1 MLFLLSMFV
10 EHLMTICVFFFNDT
24 ATTEIY
30 TDLHTLSLHDALP
43 IYLITMGTQFPEHM
57 GMFPG
62 ADATWPEERLDELA
76 DATGIGR
83 WGVRTALWGDEP
95 VVEHHLSRIREA
107 WAAVEGGRV
116 DVVGRFTPENWGE
129 ISTFMQKISA
139 GIPTMEMMEQ
149 MPDWVGHVGFSPI
162 VPLQGDEVVRMV
174 ERIKERVVARTG
186 ANFVCAIFP
195 TNDRSA
201 MIVSAMS
208 FDRRD

>member
-1 MLFLLSMFV
+1 
-10 EHLMTICVFFFNDT
+10 
-24 ATTEIY
+24 
-30 TDLHTLSLHDALP
+30 
-43 IYLITMGTQFPEHM
+43 
-57 GMFPG
+57 
-62 ADATWPEERLDELA
+62 
-76 DATGIGR
+76 
-83 WGVRTALWGDEP
+83 
-95 VVEHHLSRIREA
+95 
-107 WAAVEGGRV
+107 
-116 DVVGRFTPENWGE
+116 
-129 ISTFMQKISA
+129 MQKISA

-208 FDRRD
+208 FDRRDEAHVRATFDTVRELITEIDRKSVV